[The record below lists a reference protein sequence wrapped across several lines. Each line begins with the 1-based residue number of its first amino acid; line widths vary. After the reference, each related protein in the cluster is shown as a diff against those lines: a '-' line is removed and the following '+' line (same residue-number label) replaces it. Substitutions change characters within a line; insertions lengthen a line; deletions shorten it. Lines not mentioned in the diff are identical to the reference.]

1 METHKFDPLFE
12 KWFEEEIEPT
22 ITTNQSMVFVTKSI
36 MEKAFLAGYEFG
48 ESK

>member
-1 METHKFDPLFE
+1 METYQFDPLFE

-22 ITTNQSMVFVTKSI
+22 ITNPSMVFVTKSI
-36 MEKAFLAGYEFG
+36 MEKAFIAGYEFG

>member
-22 ITTNQSMVFVTKSI
+22 IANPSMVFVTKSI

>member
-1 METHKFDPLFE
+1 METHQFDPLFE

-22 ITTNQSMVFVTKSI
+22 ITNPSMVFVTKSI
-36 MEKAFLAGYEFG
+36 MEKAFIAGYEFG